1 MIECA
6 TVDYWCRLGPR
17 FCPVPAFYNSS
28 LRGHL
33 ADLNAVTLWIY
44 LDVNNFSGY
53 AWASVNGPARLST
66 SYWLQCTAHH
76 CHGFI
81 FSDIIAAP
89 ANCPAY
95 WNFALSS
102 VPLHRFQRW
111 ETENSPVL
119 RIHCSK
125 DYSLTK

>member
-1 MIECA
+1 MNRILIVEDEKA
-6 TVDYWCRLGPR
+6 IADMVRLCLVKNGYL
-17 FCPVPAFYNSS
+17 CDTASDGGEAAEKAEKNHY
-28 LRGHL
+28 
-33 ADLNAVTLWIY
+33 DLVL
-44 LDVNNFSGY
+44 LDVMLPDIDGY
-53 AWASVNGPARLST
+53 ELIDYIKQFDIPV
-66 SYWLQCTAHH
+66 
-76 CHGFI
+76 I
-81 FSDIIAAP
+81 FPEAP